1 VPSFVRLFV
10 FVLYHIAIKK
20 WRNGYKI
27 GKNDGEI
34 VAVHKKRV
42 KINWLEIF

>member
-27 GKNDGEI
+27 GKNVGEI
-34 VAVHKKRV
+34 VAVVQSIKSVLK
-42 KINWLEIF
+42 